1 MIRVGVDD
9 LKGKTEAQRAAY
21 VRRRLETAAQ
31 QGDDWS
37 PRSRLPT
44 IAPLA
49 QLLPDGLACG
59 AVVDYRGAVS
69 PLLGMLAVAS
79 AAGLDTALVNL
90 PARQGL
96 AAGLLAAQEMGGV
109 LTRMYA
115 VASPEQELATVVN
128 TLLDGLALV
137 IVGVG
142 DAALAPGV
150 AKILAKRAHDR
161 ECTLVLADARRQFPS
176 ADLRLVIECAG
187 YEGLSRGRGLLRG
200 QRYSVTATPRGGRS
214 VYGEIRMA
222 ACGGGNVEWGRVES
236 AAAVIEFPA
245 MATG

>member
-1 MIRVGVDD
+1 MASAYSGRWLLTMSSRSNVVALLRFRRDVYDGVGVCAVPHTELHMIRMGVDD

-21 VRRRLETAAQ
+21 VRRRLEAAVQ

-79 AAGLDTALVNL
+79 AAGLDIALVNL

-109 LTRMYA
+109 LTRMYT
-115 VASPEQELATVVN
+115 VASPERELATVVN

-142 DAALAPGV
+142 DAVPSSVPIRLGRKVRV
-150 AKILAKRAHDR
+150 AESGDDTVTVLGTARFCCHDSPANKI
-161 ECTLVLADARRQFPS
+161 
-176 ADLRLVIECAG
+176 G
-187 YEGLSRGRGLLRG
+187 
-200 QRYSVTATPRGGRS
+200 
-214 VYGEIRMA
+214 
-222 ACGGGNVEWGRVES
+222 
-236 AAAVIEFPA
+236 
-245 MATG
+245 